1 MNYSL
6 TKAIQH
12 LERKTEKIFKG
23 LAASKGISI
32 GSPFVYRAEVPNYN
46 VDITST
52 DEILPDKE
60 ISDYE
65 SAVSHSVKELN
76 KIFNLAKEKLEEKNL
91 QIFEAQISFL
101 NDSFFHSKVK
111 ERIRLEMKPAYK
123 VFKEEIL
130 ILENAI
136 VASKDEYIRERVND
150 IEDMKNRVLRNLLKG
165 RLVSKITENSI
176 VIARNLTPADTILF
190 SNRNLLGIAT
200 DLGGVNSHVA
210 IVSRSLKIPAVVAMH
225 DISVSITSE
234 DFLIID
240 GYKGLV
246 IKNPT
251 EETIASYREQVARN
265 LEFENRLMELEK
277 LPSET
282 KDGKAIRLSTNL
294 EFNNEVDFVVTHFGC
309 DVGLYRTE
317 HLFME
322 EGEFPSEEE
331 QYKQYKFLAE
341 KMYPGSVTIRTFDL
355 GGDKIL
361 PDAQKELNP
370 FLGWRGIRI
379 TLDKKDVFLAQLRS
393 ILRASASGNVKIMFP
408 MISGIE
414 EVKQTL
420 ELLEEAK
427 AQLRAAGIR
436 FDENMKV
443 GIMIEIPS
451 AVILADELGRMVD
464 YFSIGTN
471 DLVQYTLAV
480 DRDSSLV
487 CGLYEK
493 FHPAVLRL
501 ISMIVKSAEKNNIPV
516 SVCGEMA
523 SDPYASLLLI
533 GMGVSE
539 LSVESISYL
548 RIKRLIRLVDSE
560 DAAKI
565 AGKVL
570 QMSSISEVKSYIAE
584 CFNRNIGEKL
594 NETQYI

>member
-1 MNYSL
+1 MES
-6 TKAIQH
+6 K
-12 LERKTEKIFKG
+12 REKIYKG

-32 GSPFVYRAEVPNYN
+32 GVPFVYRAEVPNYN
-46 VDITST
+46 VDFSSA
-52 DEILPDKE
+52 EVVFPEKE

-65 SAVSHSVKELN
+65 GAVTHSVKELN

-91 QIFEAQISFL
+91 QIFEAQLSFL
-101 NDSFFHSKVK
+101 SDSFFHSKVK
-111 ERIRLEMKPAYK
+111 ERISQECKPAYR

-176 VIARNLTPADTILF
+176 VIARNLSPADTILF

-210 IVSRSLKIPAVVAMH
+210 IVSRALKIPAVVAMH

-240 GYKGLV
+240 GYKGIV

-251 EETIASYREQVARN
+251 EETIASYKEQVARN
-265 LEFENRLMELEK
+265 LEFENKLMELEK

-331 QYKQYKFLAE
+331 QYKQYRFLAE
-341 KMYPGSVTIRTFDL
+341 RLYPGCVTIRTFDL

-379 TLDKKDVFLAQLRS
+379 TLDKKDVFLSQLRA
-393 ILRASASGNVKIMFP
+393 ILRASASGKVKIMFP

-420 ELLEEAK
+420 AILEEAK
-427 AQLRAAGIR
+427 AQLKAEGIR
-436 FDENMKV
+436 FDEDLKV

-451 AVILADELGRMVD
+451 AVILADELGKMVD

-487 CGLYEK
+487 SDLYEK

-501 ISMIVKSAEKNNIPV
+501 ISMVVKSAEKNNIPV

-533 GMGVSE
+533 GMGISE
-539 LSVESISYL
+539 LSVESLSYL
-548 RIKRLIRLVDSE
+548 RIKRLIRLVNYDNASQ
-560 DAAKI
+560 I
-565 AGKVL
+565 AQNVL
-570 QMSSISEVKSYIAE
+570 RMSSITEVKEYIAE
-584 CFNRNIGEKL
+584 CFNKNIGERL
-594 NETQYI
+594 NDTQYV